1 MKKWIVTC
9 SLLVCVACSTPR
21 PTQQTDS
28 LESNQETVEAVT
40 PSGQEAAK
48 RPLTSYLKREGL
60 EDSIVIELEPDGI
73 RVDNELVL
81 ALEEGVPNE
90 SALVIP
96 DEFAQTSRS
105 QVLAPLLD
113 ALEKTL
119 EARQDPDVRVSV
131 FTSDSVTYW
140 SLVQTLLTLSLATR
154 RAHAAGQTSMIDP
167 NELFVMVQTVDGWSG
182 FEFTSHRTFQGTD
195 HPIDVV
201 LMRNNHVNIAVNY
214 QRIDSLSG
222 CTVDGMVVCARPD
235 GRLDRVALY
244 NTLSKLKTRHPELSF
259 ARLTAPRSIKMS
271 ALIELV
277 EVVRSK
283 RSGGNE
289 DGSFAGS
296 DRFDAAAHS
305 RSPVHTGP
313 SLFPVIMLGVSL
325 EQDPK

>member
-90 SALVIP
+90 SAIVIP
-96 DEFAQTSRS
+96 DDFAQHNHR

-119 EARQDPDVRVSV
+119 EARQDPDVRVSIFASGSAIYGL
-131 FTSDSVTYW
+131 FT
-140 SLVQTLLTLSLATR
+140 QTLSTVVVATSR
-154 RAHAAGQTSMIDP
+154 P
-167 NELFVMVQTVDGWSG
+167 NDIFVMVRTVDGWSG
-182 FEFTSHRTFQGTD
+182 FKSSPLPQTPD
-195 HPIDVV
+195 NADPLMVV
-201 LMRNNHVNIAVNY
+201 FLTRDNHVVIYNNE
-214 QRIDSLSG
+214 QRVDSLSD
-222 CTVDGMVVCARPD
+222 CAVDDITICARPD
-235 GRLDRVALY
+235 GRLDRVGLY
-244 NTLSKLKTRHPELSF
+244 NTLLGLKKKHPE
-259 ARLTAPRSIKMS
+259 RSHAFVAMQESMKMS

-305 RSPVHTGP
+305 RSPIHTGP
-313 SLFPVIMLGVSL
+313 ELFPVIMLGVSL